1 MEEYQFYRD
10 QKVTI
15 WERTHFAIHADSEEA
30 AILKAAA
37 IDLENMETAD
47 DPQIVI
53 LANEVL
59 YDTVEE
65 LPITKNNGKP
75 TVERL
80 YTMRNSTSYPT
91 MSQVQHGTIGGKR
104 PICRHVNEYCGTG
117 NNPSRREPPN
127 PKFES
132 TATCGGT
139 RYRPKNAIVSGD
151 RNTLTDL
158 K

>member
-15 WERTHFAIHADSEEA
+15 WERTHFAIHADSEEV

-37 IDLENMETAD
+37 IDLENMETED
-47 DPQIVI
+47 NPQIVI

-75 TVERL
+75 TVELFMCDTKFDLISDNVAGAAWDNWWKETDMPTRERIL
-80 YTMRNSTSYPT
+80 RHRNQSFTTRTSESEIREQSDAWWNTLST
-91 MSQVQHGTIGGKR
+91 
-104 PICRHVNEYCGTG
+104 E
-117 NNPSRREPPN
+117 E
-127 PKFES
+127 
-132 TATCGGT
+132 
-139 RYRPKNAIVSGD
+139 RYRVWRQEYID
-151 RNTLTDL
+151 RP
-158 K
+158 

>member
-30 AILKAAA
+30 AILKAAS

-53 LANEVL
+53 SANEVL

-65 LPITKNNGKP
+65 LPTAKNNGQP
-75 TVERL
+75 TVELFMCDTKFDLISDNVAGTVWDNWWKETDMPTRERIL
-80 YTMRNSTSYPT
+80 QYRKQSSITQISESEIRKQGDVWWDTLST
-91 MSQVQHGTIGGKR
+91 
-104 PICRHVNEYCGTG
+104 E
-117 NNPSRREPPN
+117 E
-127 PKFES
+127 
-132 TATCGGT
+132 
-139 RYRPKNAIVSGD
+139 RYRVWKQEYID
-151 RNTLTDL
+151 RP
-158 K
+158 

>member
-1 MEEYQFYRD
+1 MEEYQFYHD

-53 LANEVL
+53 SANEVL

-65 LPITKNNGKP
+65 LPTAENNGQP
-75 TVERL
+75 TVELFMYDAKFDFISDNVAGAAWDNWWKETDMPTRERIL
-80 YTMRNSTSYPT
+80 RHRKQSSITQISESEIRKHGDVWWNTLST
-91 MSQVQHGTIGGKR
+91 
-104 PICRHVNEYCGTG
+104 E
-117 NNPSRREPPN
+117 E
-127 PKFES
+127 
-132 TATCGGT
+132 
-139 RYRPKNAIVSGD
+139 RYRIWRQECID
-151 RNTLTDL
+151 RP
-158 K
+158 

>member
-53 LANEVL
+53 SANEVL

-65 LPITKNNGKP
+65 LPTAENNGQP
-75 TVERL
+75 TVEL
-80 YTMRNSTSYPT
+80 FMYDAKFDLISDNVAGAAWDNWWKETDMSTRERILRHRKQSSIT
-91 MSQVQHGTIGGKR
+91 QISESEIRKHGDVWWNTL
-104 PICRHVNEYCGTG
+104 
-117 NNPSRREPPN
+117 
-127 PKFES
+127 S
-132 TATCGGT
+132 TEE
-139 RYRPKNAIVSGD
+139 RYRIWRQECID
-151 RNTLTDL
+151 RP
-158 K
+158 